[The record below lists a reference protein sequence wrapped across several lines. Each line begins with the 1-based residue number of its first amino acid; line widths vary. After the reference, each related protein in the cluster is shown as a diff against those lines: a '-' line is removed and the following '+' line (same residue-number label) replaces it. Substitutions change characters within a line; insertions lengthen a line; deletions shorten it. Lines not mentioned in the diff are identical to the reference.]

1 MLANP
6 YYPRPPPNQ
15 IRENLISSQNNFSNA
30 PYLQSSKTMNSRN
43 FHKDYQNQFVTKN
56 YDGNN
61 FQYKGNNF
69 SSPQYESFYPMRE
82 GSHNRF
88 EIQQSNLRRE
98 TSPNRNLGNRSNA
111 TFYPQ
116 TIKKRSNSPQAFCDP
131 NNFNYPSNQPQNN
144 QFPPRNNMPQ
154 FKRGDPAFMNQE
166 RMRANT
172 EIYEN
177 SRNNIPPYQP
187 ISNDYTKKVP
197 MYIPNEPRTPIYV
210 PDEPRP
216 PIYIPNEPKVPRYVP
231 NEHNPPMYIP
241 DDQLPIYQ
249 PFKKTMPQAGF
260 QPNEFLLDRKLLGF
274 NNNFIDNQRIPP
286 PFSNFPIRD
295 DYLLKPNFKTQY
307 EDFAPNPPFKSLI
320 SFPSNELSPP
330 YFNHP
335 SKFLIEEPNKFSL
348 PFGTNSTIFKSG
360 LNDFIDFPI
369 HFPNNGYSLTP
380 PTVSNF
386 HMKTS
391 HINEQKKIHLDKD
404 LDEILDALKEYIFFD
419 RSVQQSKE
427 DLCRRPDFKLIRLIK
442 EFDDNE
448 TGQIVF
454 TEFKQSLKKF
464 GVKADD
470 SDISLV
476 INRYSRD
483 GDKKLE

>member
-1 MLANP
+1 
-6 YYPRPPPNQ
+6 
-15 IRENLISSQNNFSNA
+15 
-30 PYLQSSKTMNSRN
+30 
-43 FHKDYQNQFVTKN
+43 
-56 YDGNN
+56 
-61 FQYKGNNF
+61 
-69 SSPQYESFYPMRE
+69 MRE
-82 GSHNRF
+82 GSPNRF
-88 EIQQSNLRRE
+88 DIQQINLRRE
-98 TSPNRNLGNRSNA
+98 TSPNRFLGNEMNRSNA

-116 TIKKRSNSPQAFCDP
+116 TIKKRANSPQVFRDP
-131 NNFNYPSNQPQNN
+131 NTLNYPPNQPQRN
-144 QFPPRNNMPQ
+144 QFQPRNNRPQ
-154 FKRGDPAFMNQE
+154 FKRGDPKFMNQE
-166 RMRANT
+166 RMRINP

-177 SRNNIPPYQP
+177 SRNNLPYKPIP
-187 ISNDYTKKVP
+187 NDYSQKVP
-197 MYIPNEPRTPIYV
+197 VYIPNET
-210 PDEPRP
+210 RP
-216 PIYIPNEPKVPRYVP
+216 PMYIPNEPKVPMYVP
-231 NEHNPPMYIP
+231 NEHKPPMYMLNEPKAPIYVP

-249 PFKKTMPQAGF
+249 PFKNTMPQTMF
-260 QPNEFLLDRKLLGF
+260 QPNEFLLDRKLGF
-274 NNNFIDNQRIPP
+274 NNNFIDDQRIPP

-307 EDFAPNPPFKSLI
+307 EDFAPTPPFKSLI
-320 SFPSNELSPP
+320 NYHTNEFSPP
-330 YFNHP
+330 FFNPP
-335 SKFLIEEPNKFSL
+335 SKFLIEEPNKFSA
-348 PFGTNSTIFKSG
+348 PFGISSTTFKSG
-360 LNDFIDFPI
+360 FNDFIDFPPPST

-380 PTVSNF
+380 PTISNF

-391 HINEQKKIHLDKD
+391 NIEEQKKIHLDKD
-404 LDEILDALKEYIFFD
+404 LDEIVDALKEYIFFD

-454 TEFKQSLKKF
+454 TEFKQGLKKF